1 MEFNYRYSGTSSVV
15 NSPNSTGL
23 SFAPDTFREPTF
35 FIGKLNKHLPFREAI
50 SALHHIVVSN
60 YRYQPKDNTAY
71 LEWLKKQEVGWLA
84 EERAKSAN
92 IARELEEKQAKLR
105 TIQRERSTLMKPFYD
120 ARSKYYRYLLKRD
133 YTAWLILDPVITVHP
148 DSLFFECFSKDESSY
163 GKLSCNYNVFKELDE
178 FACGTTNI
186 DYSKRLYDEF
196 QKIRD
201 YKETSFAIDPSGFE
215 VQTGV
220 DEGYKE
226 VKIDLPE
233 TWVRGFLQVSA
244 AMTLPAHVFDLHPMD
259 MNNFLFI
266 LKRHKEK
273 EGPRSIRFLLEP
285 GQAVKAVFE
294 PWNKI
299 VTCPRSIYKGN
310 QSTEVRLWGR
320 RRLLLLERLVA
331 VAKSF
336 RVTLLG
342 SGLPSFFEANLGDM
356 TFTLGLSGWTA
367 NDWTR
372 AGNFELMMPRKD
384 IDGLTQQK
392 VYAALRKDWLATS
405 DDLAK
410 NLNLSKAI
418 VESALF
424 SCIQAGKV
432 VYDIKENVYRIRE
445 LAKDDLPVEE
455 LRYNSPQEEK
465 AAAIVAA
472 RGVKVLQRTKTSTHE
487 QISGKITDQFK
498 TYETTIYLD
507 LDERLVKAQCTC
519 RFYKNN
525 KLHKGPCEHILAL
538 RNRVQ

>member
-15 NSPNSTGL
+15 NSPNSTGV

-35 FIGKLNKHLPFREAI
+35 FVGKLNKHLPFREAI
-50 SALHHIVVSN
+50 SALHHIVVSD
-60 YRYQPKDNTAY
+60 YRYQPKDNTEY
-71 LEWLKKQEVGWLA
+71 LAWLKKQEMIWLA
-84 EERAKSAN
+84 EERAKGAD
-92 IARELEEKQAKLR
+92 IAAALAEKQAKLQH
-105 TIQRERSTLMKPFYD
+105 IQRERNGIMKPFYD

-186 DYSKRLYDEF
+186 DYSKALYNEF

-201 YKETSFAIDPSGFE
+201 YKETSFEIDPSGFE
-215 VQTGV
+215 VQTGA

-233 TWVRGFLQVSA
+233 TWVRGFLQVSS

-273 EGPRSIRFLLEP
+273 QGPRSIRFLLEP
-285 GQAVKAVFE
+285 GKPVKAVFE
-294 PWNKI
+294 PWNKV
-299 VTCPRSIYKGN
+299 VTCPRSIYKGH
-310 QSTEVRLWGR
+310 QSAEIRLWGR

-331 VAKSF
+331 VAQSF

-342 SGLPSFFEANLGDM
+342 SGMPSFFEANLGDM

-392 VYAALRKDWLATS
+392 VYTGLRKHWFAAS
-405 DDLAK
+405 DDLARE
-410 NLNLSKAI
+410 LNLSKSV

-432 VYDIKENVYRIRE
+432 VYDIKEKVYRIRE
-445 LAKDDLPVEE
+445 LAKDDLPVDE
-455 LRYNSPQEEK
+455 LRYNSPQEER
-465 AAAIVAA
+465 AAAIV
-472 RGVKVLQRTKTSTHE
+472 RENGVRVLTKNRTEDGYKIE
-487 QISGKITDQFK
+487 GKIKQDSK
-498 TYETTIYLD
+498 TFDIIVYLD
-507 LDERLVKAQCTC
+507 LDERLVKATCTC
-519 RFYKNN
+519 QFYKKD

-538 RNRVQ
+538 RNKAQ